1 MRLFIKSNIEL
12 YQRIL
17 AYEPLLLEDI
27 YRQLRE
33 SCACSKKD
41 LMGFLDEQGIVY
53 VNHAADGGGSRSKK
67 ALKGKA
73 LKGKAVAGKGKG
85 KKAVSK

>member
-73 LKGKAVAGKGKG
+73 VAGKGKG